1 MLQFIIYI
9 ILHKCLVVG
18 KKNARLPTK
27 QIFIISLHLIIIIFG
42 ILKKIFLKHGDIQQ

>member
-27 QIFIISLHLIIIIFG
+27 QIFIFSLHLIYHHFWNF
-42 ILKKIFLKHGDIQQ
+42 KKNLFKAW